1 MTPECSD
8 RAMETGSAP
17 DDEGDI
23 SPVPGIGAG
32 GSVAPGDDAEGEQ
45 ARSAIDEIEAS
56 VAGERVE
63 ARTTMR
69 TSAAADSRSRAA
81 RLFPHTPLF
90 RFLAY
95 VRPYLWLVAGGS
107 VMGILKFTLPLAFPL
122 AFRYVFDVLLVPQPR
137 MERFNRLID
146 DWCIAIAGWFHL
158 GAGPAAK
165 LEALTAALFALFLVQ
180 AVATYYRNYWAS
192 MAGYRLIHDLR
203 YALFLHM
210 QRLSHSFFDRTA
222 SGGIVSRFTSDIQL
236 AQNFVGSAMVNIW
249 MDSASLGIVVWILF
263 ELDSRLAWISLIV
276 VPFYV
281 TVIRILSPRIK
292 EASHELQ
299 EVVEEFSG
307 ELQERIAG
315 AATVKSF
322 AREAEEARRFHDRT
336 TELYDLTIVSVKLA
350 SRHQMFTEFI
360 TRAAPLMVIW
370 AGALFILHGKM
381 TLGTMVAFYAF
392 LGALY
397 LPLQR
402 FSELSVIVASSL
414 AAIER
419 IFHFLDEE
427 PEVSDP
433 PGARAL
439 KVSRGDVALENLSF
453 AYRPNDGGPPRT
465 VLDRVNLNV
474 AAGTTV
480 ALVGRSGAGKTT
492 LASLIPR
499 FYEPSAGRILID
511 GVDIAN
517 VSLKSLRDSIGI
529 VPQDAVLFSAS
540 IRENVQ
546 YGRPGASDADVRRA
560 LECANIREF
569 VDSLPAGLGTMIGEG
584 GVKPS
589 TGQRQ
594 RLALA
599 RVFLKDPPVLILD
612 EATSGLDSEVENL
625 IHDAVRR
632 LMRGRTSFLIAHR
645 LASAVDADIIV
656 VLERGCLVESGTHAE
671 LLEHGGVYAQLYNEQ
686 TRKLQMI
693 QEHIARAPGSLAADT
708 SARS

>member
-8 RAMETGSAP
+8 RALEQDSAP
-17 DDEGDI
+17 DDEADI
-23 SPVPGIGAG
+23 SPAPGIGAG
-32 GSVAPGDDAEGEQ
+32 GSVAPGGD
-45 ARSAIDEIEAS
+45 
-56 VAGERVE
+56 VAGERAKSGVVGDEVE
-63 ARTTMR
+63 ARTPMS
-69 TSAAADSRSRAA
+69 TSAAVDSRSRVA
-81 RLFPHTPLF
+81 RMFHTPLF

-122 AFRYVFDVLLVPQPR
+122 AFRYVFDVLLIPQPK

-146 DWCIAIAGWFHL
+146 NWCIAIARWCHL
-158 GAGPAAK
+158 GMGPAAK
-165 LEALTAALFALFLVQ
+165 LEALTAALFALFVVQ
-180 AVATYYRNYWAS
+180 AIATYYRNYWAS

-249 MDSASLGIVVWILF
+249 MDGASLGIVIWILF
-263 ELDSRLAWISLIV
+263 ELDWRLAWISLIV

-281 TVIRILSPRIK
+281 AVIRVLSPRIK

-336 TELYDLTIVSVKLA
+336 TELYDLTIVNVKLA

-370 AGALFILHGKM
+370 AGALFIMHGKM

-439 KVSRGDVALENLSF
+439 KVSRGDVVVEGLSF

-474 AAGTTV
+474 PAGTTV

-656 VLERGCLVESGTHAE
+656 VLEKGCLVEAGTHAE
-671 LLEHGGVYAQLYNEQ
+671 LLKHGGVYAQLYSEQ
-686 TRKLQMI
+686 TRKLQMT
-693 QEHIARAPGSLAADT
+693 QEHIARAAGSLAADT
-708 SARS
+708 SAGS